1 MERDQLKQIA
11 LSLHELEKKL
21 LDFFKKNDIV
31 EVNADSDELG
41 QVMAQIE
48 IFRASSWLVNKGLA
62 TEERQEEPIYLL
74 NQVGKAYF
82 DQAGKVKDL
91 PEITLLKFI
100 AANPSMTAKELVQE
114 SGLDKRE
121 YGFAFGHIKKND
133 LITIDG
139 GKVSVSGTGQELLN
153 KGISPEQQVLQ
164 KIGKIQQLSPA
175 SLSATEKKILMAL
188 KSRGLISDKDLK
200 TVTIKLT
207 DDGQKILEVLEDTRQ
222 VIDELTPEI
231 IISGSWKGKIIRPY
245 NITDRVPTAPMGK
258 RHFVAQV
265 QEYIRRIWT
274 EMGFE
279 EMNGPMVESAFWC
292 FDALFTP
299 QDHPAREMQD
309 TFYMKTPAKARLPPA
324 KIVDA
329 VKKTH
334 ENGGDT
340 GSLGWQYK
348 WSKDVAQQVVLRVH
362 TTSLSVRTLYQ
373 LNQEGRLP
381 GKFFSVGRCFRNET
395 MSWKHLL
402 EFNQVDGIVVDP
414 TVTFRHL
421 LGYLKQFFGKLGFP
435 KARFRPAF
443 FPYTEP
449 SVEIEVW
456 HPEKKA
462 WLELGGS
469 GVFRPEVVKP
479 ILGKNIPVLAWG
491 PGLDRE
497 VMSYYDIQDIRK
509 VYSNELDFLS
519 KTKLWK
525 GE

>member
-1 MERDQLKQIA
+1 MKREQLQEIA
-11 LSLHELEKKL
+11 LSLHHLEKKL
-21 LDFFKKNDIV
+21 LKIFKDNKIN
-31 EVNADSDELG
+31 ELDTSSSLVG
-41 QVMAQIE
+41 QFMEQIE
-48 IFRASSWLVNKGLA
+48 VFRASSWLVNKGLVN
-62 TEERQEEPIYLL
+62 EERQEEKAFILS
-74 NQVGKAYF
+74 QVGKSYI
-82 DQAGKVKDL
+82 DQGKIKDL
-91 PEITLLKFI
+91 PETALLKFI
-100 AANPSMTAKELVQE
+100 GSNPGLSAKELVQQ

-121 YGFAFGHIKKND
+121 YGFAFGHLKRINLIEIDKGAVVASEAGQQQLKKGVP
-133 LITIDG
+133 LEQKVLQTIHD
-139 GKVSVSGTGQELLN
+139 Q
-153 KGISPEQQVLQ
+153 QQVLLTNLDENER
-164 KIGKIQQLSPA
+164 KVLE
-175 SLSATEKKILMAL
+175 TL
-188 KSRGLISDKDLK
+188 KSRGLVSEKSLK
-200 TVTIKLT
+200 TVNIQLT
-207 DDGQKILEVLEDTRQ
+207 SDGQAILDLLVDDQQ
-222 VIDELTPEI
+222 VIDEITPEI
-231 IISGSWKGKIIRPY
+231 IISGSWKGRTIRPY
-245 NITDRVPTAPMGK
+245 NISDPVPSTAVGK

-279 EMNGPMVESAFWC
+279 EMSGPMVESAFWC

-309 TFYMKTPAKARLPPA
+309 TFYMKTPAKSRLPES
-324 KIVDA
+324 KVVEA
-329 VKKTH
+329 VKNTH
-334 ENGGDT
+334 ESGGDT
-340 GSLGWQYK
+340 GSLGWGGK
-348 WSKDVAQQVVLRVH
+348 WSEEVARQVVLRTH
-362 TTSLSVRTLYQ
+362 TTTLSVRTLYQ
-373 LNQEGRLP
+373 LSKEERLP

-414 TVTFRHL
+414 KVTFRHL

-449 SVEIEVW
+449 SCEIEVW

-497 VMSYYDIQDIRK
+497 VMGYYNINDIRK
-509 VYSNELDFLS
+509 VYSNELEFLS
-519 KTKLWK
+519 KTKIWK